1 MHVVSLHDSLP
12 TCRLRSS
19 ISERQQGDAVRVTA
33 PAQGTRRPPRCRAR
47 TLRHRLCARLPLACP
62 PGLARPSAA
71 RAGGR
76 FPALSLALPR
86 PVVRG
91 LGAAARGR
99 RGRSAR
105 AVAGGC
111 DLRLSAPPA
120 RSALALF
127 EDKDAVR
134 GGDEPEALVPPKPP
148 DPLQAALLVVVVAER
163 RPALVEDD
171 QLRAADVGE
180 AEDAPS

>member
-76 FPALSLALPR
+76 FPALGLALPR

-99 RGRSAR
+99 RGRSTR

-111 DLRLSAPPA
+111 ALRLSAPPA
-120 RSALALF
+120 RPALARF
-127 EDKDAVR
+127 EDQDTVG
-134 GGDEPEALVPPKPP
+134 GGDKAEAFVAAEPL
-148 DPLQAALLVVVVAER
+148 D
-163 RPALVEDD
+163 
-171 QLRAADVGE
+171 
-180 AEDAPS
+180 